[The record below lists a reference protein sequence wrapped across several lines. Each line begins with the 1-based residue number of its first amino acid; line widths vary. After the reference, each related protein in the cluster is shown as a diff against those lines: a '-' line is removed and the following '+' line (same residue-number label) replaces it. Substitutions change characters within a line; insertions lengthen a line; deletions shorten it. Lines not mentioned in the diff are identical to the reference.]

1 MRIAFLT
8 ANDPKNKKS
17 WSGIHYYM
25 AKALE
30 RHVGEVIYLGPV
42 QEYFFVRGIL
52 KLIRILF
59 KLLGLKKYNSSY
71 SSLLSRYYS
80 YIFTHKLS
88 ETNVDLVFA
97 PVASTEI
104 AFLKTQI
111 PLVYLSDATFKL
123 LAEYYPGLSGMSK
136 ISAFEGNYLEKLA
149 INKADV
155 CIFSSKWALDS
166 AIKDYGANPQT
177 TFFIPFGANIDTH
190 PNKEIINH
198 KLINAS
204 KKCTLLFIAKEWER
218 KGGEITIETLNEL
231 IAMGL
236 NTELIVCGC
245 QPPQKTNGVNLTI
258 YPFLNKNRPED
269 YNRFLKILKFSNY
282 LLLPTRADC
291 TPIVFCE
298 ANAYGIPVITTN
310 TGGISSIIKNGKN
323 GYVLPADATGR
334 DYANVIYNNFSNR
347 EDYYKLVYS
356 TRECYDDLLNWD
368 SWALCFKKII
378 ESTLKSNNQPLPL

>member
-8 ANDPKNKKS
+8 ANDPNNKRS

-42 QEYFFVRGIL
+42 RAYFFVQGIL

-59 KLLGLKKYNSSY
+59 KLLGLRKYNSGY
-71 SSLLSRYYS
+71 SLLLSRHYS
-80 YIFTHKLS
+80 YIFTNKLS
-88 ETNVDLVFA
+88 EINVDLVFA

-104 AFLKTQI
+104 AFMKTKI

-136 ISAFEGNYLEKLA
+136 ISVFEGNYLEKLA
-149 INKADV
+149 IKKADV
-155 CIFSSKWALDS
+155 CMFSSKWALDS
-166 AIKDYGANPQT
+166 AIKDYGANPET
-177 TFFIPFGANIDTH
+177 TFSIPFGANIDNH
-190 PNKEIINH
+190 PNHEIINH
-198 KLINAS
+198 KLINPS

-218 KGGEITIETLNEL
+218 KGGEIVIETLNEL

-236 NTELIVCGC
+236 NTELVVLGSN
-245 QPPQKTNGVNLTI
+245 PPQKLTSDKVKL
-258 YPFLNKNRPED
+258 YPFLDKNILED
-269 YNRFLKILKFSNY
+269 YERFLEILNFSNY

-323 GYVLPADATGR
+323 GFALAVDSTGR
-334 DYANVIYNNFSNR
+334 DYANLIYSNFSNR
-347 EDYYKLVYS
+347 EEYSKLVYS

-368 SWALCFKKII
+368 SWALRFKEIVRNLQK
-378 ESTLKSNNQPLPL
+378 